1 MTQGFASLE
10 PIIETHGLRKHYRG
24 KGGVDSI
31 DLSIPSG
38 QIYGFVGPNGAG
50 KTTTI
55 RVLLGFLR
63 AGSGCAN
70 IFGLDCWRDSH
81 SIKRQVGYLPG
92 DLRIYPWMTGE
103 RALRLVERIRG
114 IDLKSAGNELAER
127 FGLPMRQRVRT
138 MSRGTRQKL
147 GLVLALAHCPRL
159 LILDEPT
166 TGLDPPMRIELAGY
180 LRERAS
186 AGDTVFFSSHT
197 LAEVEQ
203 LCDRVGIV
211 RNGCM
216 VADESI
222 SDWRNRAPRIVTVRF
237 PSREASATIDP
248 PSCLVDL
255 RRDGVTWTAQL
266 FGPAAALM
274 QWGATQPI
282 DDIAIERPDLE
293 TLFRTF
299 YRS

>member
-1 MTQGFASLE
+1 MEA
-10 PIIETHGLRKHYRG
+10 IIETRGLRKQYRG
-24 KGGVDSI
+24 RGGIHSI
-31 DLSIPSG
+31 DLSVPAG

-55 RVLLGFLR
+55 RVLLGFLC
-63 AGSGCAN
+63 AGSGSAS
-70 IFGLDCWRDSH
+70 ILGLDCWSESH
-81 SIKRQVGYLPG
+81 AIKRQVGYLPG

-114 IDLKSAGNELAER
+114 VRLMAAGSELGER

-147 GLVLALAHCPRL
+147 GLVLALVHRPRL

-166 TGLDPPMRIELAGY
+166 TGLDPPMRIELAGC

-186 AGDTVFFSSHT
+186 AGDTIFFSSHT

-211 RNGCM
+211 RDGRM

-237 PSREASATIDP
+237 PSCEAAAAVGP
-248 PSCLVDL
+248 PSSLVDL
-255 RRDGVTWTAQL
+255 QRDGATWTGQL
-266 FGPAAALM
+266 FGPAAALL
-274 QWGATQPI
+274 QWGAAQAI
-282 DDIAIERPDLE
+282 DDISIERPDLE

-299 YRS
+299 YR